1 MHRNKKQCLAEQ
13 VRRFR
18 ARFVQS
24 VDTALADVLPA
35 ELLTQWISEE
45 IGDYRERIF
54 GPLTTLVL
62 FIEQVLGADHSCQ
75 DTVARGLSARTA
87 QGQTPCSLN
96 TAAYCKARWRLPLGL
111 AERLG
116 REVGA
121 RLCAGQPAVWRWRG
135 REVKLIDGT
144 TVSMPDTEANQ
155 GRFPQVRSQKPGLG
169 FPLARLV
176 AVVSLS
182 CGAVLEWALDAC
194 EGKKTGETALLWR
207 LMPRLSRGD
216 VVVADGYYAGYFMI
230 AGLIA
235 RGADIVMAQH
245 HRRYTDFRRGKQLG
259 ARDHVVTWTRPKR
272 PDWMDEATYAQMPET
287 LTMREAR
294 AGGRTLITT
303 LTDARAVPK
312 PALAELYAMRWH
324 VELDLRAIKTVMQM
338 DILRCK
344 TPVMVEK
351 ELAVHLA
358 AYNLVRAVM
367 AQAACGSNLL
377 PRQLSF
383 KAALQ
388 LLNAFEMN
396 LRHHPGHRLAVY
408 RAYLIAG
415 IASCRLPHRPHR
427 VEPRAVKR
435 RPKQHWLLTEPR
447 HMMRERLIK
456 LQERR
461 LAACLS

>member
-1 MHRNKKQCLAEQ
+1 MHRNKKRCLAEQ

-24 VDTALADVLPA
+24 VDAVLGEVIPA
-35 ELLTQWISEE
+35 ELLIRWITEE
-45 IGDYRERIF
+45 IGAHRERIY
-54 GPLTTLVL
+54 GPFATLVL
-62 FIEQVLGADHSCQ
+62 FVEQVLGADHSCQ
-75 DTVARGLSARTA
+75 DAVARGLSARTA
-87 QGQTPCSLN
+87 QGRTPCSLN

-111 AERLG
+111 LERLA
-116 REVGA
+116 REVGM
-121 RLCAGQPAVWRWRG
+121 RLCAQQPSAWRWRG

-144 TVSMPDTEANQ
+144 TVSMPDTRANQ
-155 GRFPQVRSQKPGLG
+155 ARFPQSRGQKPGLG

-182 CGAVLEWALDAC
+182 AGAVLEWAMEAC

-207 LMPRLSRGD
+207 LLPQLERGD
-216 VVVADGYYAGYFMI
+216 VVIADGYYAGYFMI

-235 RGADIVMAQH
+235 LGVDIVMPQH
-245 HRRYTDFRRGKQLG
+245 HLRITDFRRGERLG
-259 ARDHVVTWTRPKR
+259 VRDHVVAWARPKR
-272 PDWMDEATYAQMPET
+272 PDWMDEATYATMPET
-287 LTMREAR
+287 LTMREVR

-303 LTDARAVPK
+303 LTDARATPK

-338 DILRCK
+338 DCLRCK
-344 TPVMVEK
+344 TPMMVEK
-351 ELAVHLA
+351 EVAAHLL

-367 AQAACGSNLL
+367 AQAACLNNLL

-388 LLNAFEMN
+388 LLNAFEMT
-396 LRHHPGHRLAVY
+396 LRHGSPQRLAV
-408 RAYLIAG
+408 RCAQLLTG
-415 IASCRLPHRPHR
+415 LGRRRLPHRPHR

-435 RPKQHWLLTEPR
+435 RPKQHWLLTKPR
-447 HMMRERLIK
+447 HVLRTRLLR
-456 LQERR
+456 LQARR
-461 LAACLS
+461 MEATLS